1 MNGISF
7 KQLKDPI
14 VLIAVGFG
22 SGLTPKAP
30 GTAGT
35 LIAIPLFLLMR
46 PMPLISYLL
55 ITTSLFIAGIWICT
69 YTAEKLGVHDHPS
82 IVIDE
87 VVGYLITMTAAPEG
101 WLVILVGFIL
111 FRLLDA
117 VKPWPIS
124 WLDRSISGGMGIMV
138 DDVAAGIVALAILQG
153 LLYFQFL

>member
-1 MNGISF
+1 
-7 KQLKDPI
+7 
-14 VLIAVGFG
+14 
-22 SGLTPKAP
+22 
-30 GTAGT
+30 
-35 LIAIPLFLLMR
+35 
-46 PMPLISYLL
+46 
-55 ITTSLFIAGIWICT
+55 
-69 YTAEKLGVHDHPS
+69 
-82 IVIDE
+82 
-87 VVGYLITMTAAPEG
+87 MTAAPEG